1 MEWTGEEERV
11 GKSFT
16 APDTHFGAEP
26 GGVCNEKRGSG
37 QPEDS
42 WGQEGGHAGR
52 QQTAPEDSE
61 TYGNLLPFRGDAAA
75 SGTGGHV

>member
-42 WGQEGGHAGR
+42 WGQEGGHAGWR
-52 QQTAPEDSE
+52 QAAPEDTE
-61 TYGNLLPFRGDAAA
+61 TDGKQLPPGSGFKAQ
-75 SGTGGHV
+75 GTGGYV